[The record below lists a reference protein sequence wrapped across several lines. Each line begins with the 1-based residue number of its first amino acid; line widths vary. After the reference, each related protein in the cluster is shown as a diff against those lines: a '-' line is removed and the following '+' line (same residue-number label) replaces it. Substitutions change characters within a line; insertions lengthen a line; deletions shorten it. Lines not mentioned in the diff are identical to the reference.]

1 MMNDAIHYEN
11 SAEFHREYAEFLEV
25 AKELSV
31 DEQAVATLAEH
42 VRKCADAAQM
52 NAFKMALSSPA
63 LAWDA
68 LHRDTTDDDAPADVV
83 NLEVNDNPSVTDM
96 STLVEDKRLSL
107 LCSVIDLDEEDLSD
121 GIELTFLDD
130 NDKEPDILL
139 RITPALIHGRP
150 IIKVEA
156 HCFNQQ

>member
-1 MMNDAIHYEN
+1 MMNDAIRYEN

-25 AKELSV
+25 AKELAV

-52 NAFKMALSSPA
+52 NAFKMALNYPD

-68 LHRDTTDDDAPADVV
+68 LHRPDLTDDAPADA
-83 NLEVNDNPSVTDM
+83 VNDNPSATDV
-96 STLVEDKRLSL
+96 SLLVEDKRLSQL
-107 LCSVIDLDEEDLSD
+107 YSVIDLDHEDPSEGL
-121 GIELTFLDD
+121 ELVFLDYD
-130 NDKEPDILL
+130 GKAPDVLL
-139 RITPALIHGRP
+139 RITPALVTGRT

-156 HCFNQQ
+156 DKFPKQ